1 MFDDLMNFFGAI
13 SNERSTI
20 IDRTDIDGFTV
31 STVNTSDCGPET
43 AIIDAIGAHPVE
55 RYTTVEKAKEGHQKW
70 VNFIKSGERNI
81 TKLGY
86 GTIVDAVKITLR
98 AEELHE

>member
-1 MFDDLMNFFGAI
+1 MFDDLMNLFGAI
-13 SNERSTI
+13 SNGRSTI

-31 STVNTSDCGPET
+31 STVNTSYCGPET

-55 RYTTVEKAKEGHQKW
+55 RYTTVEKAKKGHQKW
-70 VNFIKSGERNI
+70 VNFIKSGKRNT

-86 GTIVDAVKITLR
+86 GTIVGNIKITLK
-98 AEELHE
+98 AKELYE